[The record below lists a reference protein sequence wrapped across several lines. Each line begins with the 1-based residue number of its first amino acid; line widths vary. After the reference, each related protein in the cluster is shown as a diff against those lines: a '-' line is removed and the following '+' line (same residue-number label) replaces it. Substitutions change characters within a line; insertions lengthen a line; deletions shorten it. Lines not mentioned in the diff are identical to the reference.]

1 MAKSENQKSK
11 LLHLANILLTETDEE
26 HGLTTN
32 ELIEKLAALEI
43 KAERKSIYSDIETLQ
58 DFGLD
63 IIQNKA
69 KRTTYFVGS
78 RDFELSELK
87 LLVDAITASRF
98 IPEEKSRSLIAKLG
112 KLTSRNEA
120 GKLSRQ
126 VTLSGRAKT
135 KSNTVLYAIDTLH
148 NAIGSNCQVEFY
160 YTNRTPQKE
169 TVRRNDGKPYRVS
182 PWQLVWDDENYYL
195 LAFDP
200 AKGEMRNYRVDRM
213 EKVKLQQELP
223 REGYAEFEKLDMGRY
238 TAQTFGMFGGNPEK
252 VVLKCENGMANVI
265 LDRFG
270 DDVFLVPGNDGTF
283 KAHVSV
289 VASDVFFGWLAGYG
303 KKIVVSEPQDV
314 RDRTTKLLEEAADA
328 YK

>member
-78 RDFELSELK
+78 RDFELGELK

-98 IPEEKSRSLIAKLG
+98 IPEKKSRDLIAKLG

-148 NAIGSNCQVEFY
+148 NAIGSNCQVEFF

-169 TVRRNDGKPYRVS
+169 TVRRNGGNPYRVS

-195 LAFDP
+195 LAYDSV
-200 AKGEMRNYRVDRM
+200 KGGIRNYRVDRM
-213 EKVKLQQELP
+213 ESVKLLEELP
-223 REGYAEFEKLDMGRY
+223 REGFDEFEKLDMGRY
-238 TAQTFGMFGGNPEK
+238 TAQTFGMFGGTPEK
-252 VVLKCENGMANVI
+252 VVLKCEAGMANVI

-270 DDVFLVPGNDGTF
+270 EDVLLVPGNDGSF
-283 KAHVSV
+283 NAHVSV
-289 VASDVFFGWLAGYG
+289 VVSDVFLGWLAGYG
-303 KKIVVSEPQDV
+303 QKIVVSEPQSVKDKMV
-314 RDRTTKLLEEAADA
+314 DLLQQATRA